1 MDKSANELILKA
13 SRFTN
18 PIIVTNS
25 QYGWVD
31 FTSKTYMPETWKT
44 LNSQQIKIVS
54 AREMYKKE
62 YPNNESEWKKLA
74 FANLAKKLNKNTFLN
89 LIVIGDSSAE
99 HEAGKHLKSL
109 FKNCLL
115 KQVKI
120 QRF

>member
-1 MDKSANELILKA
+1 ML
-13 SRFTN
+13 
-18 PIIVTNS
+18 
-25 QYGWVD
+25 
-31 FTSKTYMPETWKT
+31 T
-44 LNSQQIKIVS
+44 LVS

-120 QRF
+120 QRLESHRMIQNLSKINSKFEAIFRHEEDMKISLH